1 MYFIISI
8 SFSLNRRIF
17 YEVKNLYDFYFRVK
31 MTMKK
36 VREFFIFYLITN
48 EYCYLFKKLWFMFVT
63 TNVIENFNNKKKFL
77 NTSGKEI
84 DILQIY
90 NFASNIKEHFFVEHY
105 SVFSKIFRISN
116 IDSSF
121 LLQSYAISFE

>member
-1 MYFIISI
+1 MYFIISN

-17 YEVKNLYDFYFRVK
+17 YEVKNLYDFYFKVK
-31 MTMKK
+31 MAMKK
-36 VREFFIFYLITN
+36 VRESFIFYLYYEWIL
-48 EYCYLFKKLWFMFVT
+48 LFKKLWFMFVT
-63 TNVIENFNNKKKFL
+63 TNVVENFNNKKKFL

>member
-31 MTMKK
+31 MAMKK
-36 VREFFIFYLITN
+36 VRESFIFYLYYEWIL
-48 EYCYLFKKLWFMFVT
+48 LFKKLWFMFVT
-63 TNVIENFNNKKKFL
+63 TNVVENFNNKKKFL

-121 LLQSYAISFE
+121 FLQSYAISFE

>member
-17 YEVKNLYDFYFRVK
+17 YEVKNLYDFYFKVK
-31 MTMKK
+31 MAMKK
-36 VREFFIFYLITN
+36 VRESFIFYLYYEWIL
-48 EYCYLFKKLWFMFVT
+48 LFKKLWFMFVT
-63 TNVIENFNNKKKFL
+63 TNVVENFNNKKKFL

>member
-1 MYFIISI
+1 
-8 SFSLNRRIF
+8 
-17 YEVKNLYDFYFRVK
+17 
-31 MTMKK
+31 
-36 VREFFIFYLITN
+36 
-48 EYCYLFKKLWFMFVT
+48 MFVT
-63 TNVIENFNNKKKFL
+63 TNVVENFNNKKKFL

-90 NFASNIKEHFFVEHY
+90 NFASNIKEYFFVEHY

>member
-1 MYFIISI
+1 MYFIISN
-8 SFSLNRRIF
+8 SFFLNRRIF

-77 NTSGKEI
+77 NTSVKEI

>member
-31 MTMKK
+31 MAMKK
-36 VREFFIFYLITN
+36 VRESFIFYLYYEWIL
-48 EYCYLFKKLWFMFVT
+48 LFKKLWFMFVT
-63 TNVIENFNNKKKFL
+63 TNVVENFNNKKKFL

>member
-1 MYFIISI
+1 MYFIISN

-31 MTMKK
+31 MAMKK
-36 VREFFIFYLITN
+36 VRESFIFYLYYEWIL
-48 EYCYLFKKLWFMFVT
+48 LFKKLWFMFVT
-63 TNVIENFNNKKKFL
+63 TNVVENFNNKKKFL